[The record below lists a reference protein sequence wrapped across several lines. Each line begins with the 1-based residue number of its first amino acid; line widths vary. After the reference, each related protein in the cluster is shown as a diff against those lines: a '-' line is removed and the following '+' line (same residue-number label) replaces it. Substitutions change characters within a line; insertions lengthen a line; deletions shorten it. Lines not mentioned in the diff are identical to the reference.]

1 MQVTPSSSLMGP
13 WPGDSQVVS
22 VPLPDLKTGRQP
34 LRISVPVLLA
44 TSADT
49 SRFSSIL
56 SDREHCILQL
66 TQRGVH
72 PPCLE
77 MPAAKTLSRKGPFWA
92 WGSAV
97 RLGKL

>member
-22 VPLPDLKTGRQP
+22 PVPLPDLKTGRQP

-44 TSADT
+44 TSANT
-49 SRFSSIL
+49 SRVSRIL
-56 SDREHCILQL
+56 SDGEHCVLQL

-77 MPAAKTLSRKGPFWA
+77 IPAARTL
-92 WGSAV
+92 
-97 RLGKL
+97 